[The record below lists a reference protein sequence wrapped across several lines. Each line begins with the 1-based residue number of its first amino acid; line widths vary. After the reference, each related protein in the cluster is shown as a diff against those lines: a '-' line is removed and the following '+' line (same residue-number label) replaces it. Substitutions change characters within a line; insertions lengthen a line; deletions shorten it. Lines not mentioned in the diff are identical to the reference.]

1 MENLSLS
8 EIDSDTLS
16 DDSRSTCSQ
25 NSQTPLKTFVA
36 QKLIEKL
43 METSN
48 LETGVSYAE
57 EALEHYKSKSN

>member
-8 EIDSDTLS
+8 EIESDTLS
-16 DDSRSTCSQ
+16 DDSRSTTST
-25 NSQTPLKTFVA
+25 NYQTPLKSYVA

-48 LETGVSYAE
+48 LETGVTYAE
-57 EALEHYKSKSN
+57 EALEHYKSKST